1 MSYYNIINKAYVRK
15 KSLYI
20 NDDYTIDRIKT
31 YELLL
36 KIISYND
43 NDDTKFD
50 IFYEKHMANF
60 KLTQHYDI
68 YHIRK
73 KPFINSFENSKD
85 FITTFGKMIWWYSY
99 KNCYK
104 EIHAFLTDII
114 KIIENDQKPT
124 SLFYEQ
130 INKSYVNQ
138 KSLYMYNNYNN
149 GVKIY
154 ALLLKIISYNN
165 NDDTKFDIFYKK
177 HMANFKLTQHY
188 DIYHIQKEP
197 FNSFKNSEDFI
208 TTVGKIIWW
217 YSYKNFCKEIHAFLT
232 DIIKIIANEE
242 ELKNKLNASIVANDI
257 INNIFPEVIKDIPE
271 KQPEENIKLKELKQI
286 CKVLENRGFN
296 NTLNCMRNK
305 AQSLEENQPIYYYNR
320 IHELYNMFRTKSTEY
335 NYHINVYNILLKII
349 DDYTTNNYLKFDI
362 FYKKHMANFKLNKCY
377 SATIL
382 YYSKFNSFNSFDNT
396 KDFIDKICCIYDDNN
411 FYKELSALLINVIH
425 NINKPEENKSIDIKK
440 PIVKEIEPIK
450 TKKKPISATIKRLVW
465 NKWIGE
471 EIGKAKC
478 LCCNLTAITQLS
490 FNAGHIIAESNGG
503 ETNVSNLKPI
513 CQNCNSSMGTKN
525 MIDFMK
531 TLN

>member
-1 MSYYNIINKAYVRK
+1 MSYYNTINKAYIRQK
-15 KSLYI
+15 LLYMYDNY
-20 NDDYTIDRIKT
+20 NDSIIT

-43 NDDTKFD
+43 
-50 IFYEKHMANF
+50 
-60 KLTQHYDI
+60 
-68 YHIRK
+68 
-73 KPFINSFENSKD
+73 
-85 FITTFGKMIWWYSY
+85 
-99 KNCYK
+99 
-104 EIHAFLTDII
+104 
-114 KIIENDQKPT
+114 
-124 SLFYEQ
+124 
-130 INKSYVNQ
+130 
-138 KSLYMYNNYNN
+138 
-149 GVKIY
+149 
-154 ALLLKIISYNN
+154 

-197 FNSFKNSEDFI
+197 FNSFKNSKDFI
-208 TTVGKIIWW
+208 ITISKINSI
-217 YSYKNFCKEIHAFLT
+217 YYYNNFFVEIHEFLT
-232 DIIKIIANEE
+232 DIIRIIENEE
-242 ELKNKLNASIVANDI
+242 ELKNKLNASVISNDI
-257 INNIFPEVIKDIPE
+257 LNDIFSQVINSIPE
-271 KQPEENIKLKELKQI
+271 KREENKELKQI

-305 AQSLEENQPIYYYNR
+305 AQTLKENQ
-320 IHELYNMFRTKSTEY
+320 
-335 NYHINVYNILLKII
+335 
-349 DDYTTNNYLKFDI
+349 
-362 FYKKHMANFKLNKCY
+362 
-377 SATIL
+377 
-382 YYSKFNSFNSFDNT
+382 
-396 KDFIDKICCIYDDNN
+396 
-411 FYKELSALLINVIH
+411 
-425 NINKPEENKSIDIKK
+425 SIDIEKH
-440 PIVKEIEPIK
+440 IVKEIEPIK